1 MPIGANLQDA
11 IGAAGGPAR
20 NTKFPSVTFT
30 RAGVSESYDV
40 YKDGRS
46 VKLKKNDTVMVNSSM
61 KQDLPVWLGVLS
73 AVVSVATLGLA
84 VKAYQ
89 DNN

>member
-1 MPIGANLQDA
+1 M
-11 IGAAGGPAR
+11 
-20 NTKFPSVTFT
+20 
-30 RAGVSESYDV
+30 SESYDV

-46 VKLKKNDTVMVNSSM
+46 LKLKKNDTVMVNSSM

-84 VKAYQ
+84 VKTYQ
-89 DNN
+89 ANN